1 MEAGLRQ
8 GFLCFSDYLL
18 KMTNVRIIEDQKWDL
33 QAHSPDFSQ
42 EAGGGGGVGGVLK
55 IQLKGPRTHIP
66 AS

>member
-18 KMTNVRIIEDQKWDL
+18 KMTNVRITEDQKWDL

-42 EAGGGGGVGGVLK
+42 EAGGAGGGGGGGAVY
-55 IQLKGPRTHIP
+55 
-66 AS
+66 